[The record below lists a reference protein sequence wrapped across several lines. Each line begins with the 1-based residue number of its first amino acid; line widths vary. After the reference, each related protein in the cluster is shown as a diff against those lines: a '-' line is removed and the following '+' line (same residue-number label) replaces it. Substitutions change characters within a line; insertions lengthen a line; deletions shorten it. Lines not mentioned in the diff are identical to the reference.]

1 MIYAKA
7 RKLVFWCSSDLEVNV
22 FRSAPIIFNYV
33 GSVRLDGG
41 QVDAALLQTS
51 DALPAA
57 TNISAPRVHS
67 P

>member
-1 MIYAKA
+1 MQKPGSLFFGVSYH
-7 RKLVFWCSSDLEVNV
+7 LEVNV

-57 TNISAPRVHS
+57 TNVSAPRVHS